1 VYCTFIQIHELI
13 PENNIYF
20 NLFRSALGLDRIS
33 NNECE
38 STNHNSSNELQ
49 ISRSL
54 KFSNFNISILSFL
67 YNSITQIIQT
77 RAQQMV

>member
-13 PENNIYF
+13 PGPI
-20 NLFRSALGLDRIS
+20 GLDRIS

-38 STNHNSSNELQ
+38 STNHNSSIELQ

-54 KFSNFNISILSFL
+54 KFSD
-67 YNSITQIIQT
+67 QT
-77 RAQQMV
+77 SKLVHLLKVRA